1 MRRQYFEVCK
11 NCGAHLDPRE
21 RCDCEEARAGVA
33 TAAAPIY
40 NLHQIRQSG
49 ALHMQT
55 AGGGMAPYTAA
66 DGRNRHGA

>member
-11 NCGAHLDPRE
+11 NCGAHLDPGE

-33 TAAAPIY
+33 ALAY
-40 NLHQIRQSG
+40 NLHPVGQIS

-55 AGGGMAPYTAA
+55 AGGRIAPYTAA
-66 DGRNRHGA
+66 DGGNRHGA